1 MRINLAMNDRQGL
14 ENALTEASDPTNP
27 NYRKWLSR
35 ADVEYYARPS
45 SDAVRSVR
53 NWLSSNNI
61 DAKTMSLSG
70 DWLKFTVP
78 VGTANSMLKAQYNVY
93 EHTAS
98 GKQTMRTM
106 DYSIPEDLQEHIKAI
121 HPTTSFYHNN
131 EAKVISI
138 SGHSK
143 YGSSVNKASNANA
156 SSTKAPIPTSTASFS
171 NCNDTVTPACLQKLY
186 GLPSSLVSP
195 YANSSIGV
203 SAFGGQDANNADLKS
218 FLEVFRPDLPSNT
231 TYINQFLDGASNSQ
245 NLSDAGAEANL
256 DIQYTV
262 GMANNISVTFVDIGD
277 QVRDGD
283 DGGFLDIINDLLA
296 EQKPPLVLTT
306 SYGVVGDESGLS
318 KPLTFAMCDAFMKL
332 TARGVSI
339 LYATGDGGVA
349 SSPGVDCDGEPFLA
363 AWPTCPYTTLV
374 GATANFPEKGA
385 DLSAGGFS
393 NYFGQPL
400 WQQKAISGYLEQIG
414 TKLYSGL
421 YNRTGRGYPDVSA
434 QGEKLQIFLSGE
446 IISIGGTSASSPIFA
461 SIVALLNDELLSKGK
476 PPMGFLN
483 PWIYAHPEAFNDI
496 IGGSNPGCGTTGF
509 PAREGWDP
517 VTGVGSPNYQAMRKA
532 LGL

>member
-121 HPTTSFYHNN
+121 QLPRKCRHPVTHESNNESVYTYHNN

-186 GLPSSLVSP
+186 GLPSSLRFS
-195 YANSSIGV
+195 
-203 SAFGGQDANNADLKS
+203 GQIY
-218 FLEVFRPDLPSNT
+218 LP

-296 EQKPPLVLTT
+296 EQKPPLTT

-318 KPLTFAMCDAFMKL
+318 KPLTFAMCDAFM

-434 QGEKLQIFLSGE
+434 QGKIANFPLWRNHFHRRD
-446 IISIGGTSASSPIFA
+446 ISFFTHFCFHRRIT
-461 SIVALLNDELLSKGK
+461 
-476 PPMGFLN
+476 
-483 PWIYAHPEAFNDI
+483 
-496 IGGSNPGCGTTGF
+496 
-509 PAREGWDP
+509 
-517 VTGVGSPNYQAMRKA
+517 
-532 LGL
+532 